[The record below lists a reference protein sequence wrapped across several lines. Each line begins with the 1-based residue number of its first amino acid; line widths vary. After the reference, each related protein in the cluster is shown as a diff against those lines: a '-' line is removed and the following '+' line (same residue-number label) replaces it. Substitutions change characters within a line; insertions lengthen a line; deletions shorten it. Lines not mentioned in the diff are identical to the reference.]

1 MPNST
6 QLSLKKKAKI
16 ERAKREKAKRNA
28 KRSLIDFVQYI
39 KPDYTVVWFH
49 RVIAEHLDKVLNGEI
64 KKLMIAVPPQ
74 HGKSELS
81 TRSFPA
87 YVLGRDPN
95 SMIAIA
101 SYSATIAEG
110 FSANIQRRI
119 DSDAYRQ
126 LFPEVK
132 LPGRGEGKR
141 TNQLFEIV
149 GKNGYLMAVG
159 RGGSLTS
166 KTVDIGI
173 IDDPL
178 KDRAEAQSLTI
189 REGLW
194 GWYETVFE
202 TRLHN
207 NSKQVVI
214 QTRWDE
220 DDLSGRLLERDG
232 KYSPENPTGWHVI
245 SFPAL
250 KERDENAY
258 DPRNEGEALW
268 PQKHSQERM
277 EKIQRDSPLTFNALY
292 QQDPKPSKEAMVYPN
307 WGECQSFPDCD
318 TVFYGLDFGFSND
331 PTAIV
336 KIGKVGNRL
345 YLQEMC
351 YETGLTNPDI
361 AKRIT
366 DLGIKG
372 AVYCDSAEAKS
383 ITELTRLGVFALPAT
398 KGPGSVNAGIDK
410 LKTFEVYYTS
420 SSPNIKKEVKKY
432 QWIMQGSV
440 ATNEPIDA
448 YNHLMDAIRYAVFTK
463 YTKRRFAVA

>member
-39 KPDYTVVWFH
+39 KPDYTVKWFH
-49 RVIAEHLDKVLNGEI
+49 RVIAEHLDKVFEGEI
-64 KKLMIAVPPQ
+64 QRLMISVPPQ

-141 TNQLFEIV
+141 TNNLFEIV

-189 REGLW
+189 RESLW

-207 NSKQVVI
+207 QSRQVVI

-232 KYSPENPTGWHVI
+232 RYSPENPTGWHVI

-250 KERDENAY
+250 KEKDENAY
-258 DPRNEGEALW
+258 DPRKEGEALW
-268 PQKHSQERM
+268 PEKHSRERM

-307 WGECQSFPDCD
+307 WGECQSFPECD

-336 KIGKVGNRL
+336 KIGKVNNRL

-351 YETGLTNPDI
+351 YETGLTNDDI
-361 AKRIT
+361 AERIKA
-366 DLGIKG
+366 LGIQG
-372 AVYCDSAEAKS
+372 TVYCDSAEGKS
-383 ITELTRLGVFALPAT
+383 IEELKRLGIHALPAT

-410 LKTFEVYYTS
+410 VKTFEVYYTT

-432 QWIMQGSV
+432 QWIMQGSI

-448 YNHLMDAIRYAVFTK
+448 YNHLMDAVRYAVFTK
-463 YTKRRFAVA
+463 YTKRRFAAA